1 MSQRL
6 NAATFEQFKLQGS
19 KIVMMTAYDYT
30 SAKLVA
36 EGGVDVILV
45 GDSLGMVILGYENTL
60 QVTMSDMLHHTA
72 AVRRGAG
79 DVMVIAD
86 MPFLSYHISPEEAV
100 RNAGRFVQEAGAH
113 AVKLEGGENVAP
125 QIEAIIKAQ
134 IPVLGHLGLT
144 PQSIN
149 RFGGFK
155 VQGKAEESAK
165 ALLEEALL
173 LQELGVFGIVL
184 ECIPAALATYI
195 SKRLRIPTIGIGAG
209 SGCDGQV
216 LVFQDALGMNRD
228 FVPKFV
234 KAYGQLGDGV
244 VASLKQ
250 YGDEVRT
257 GLFPEEGHTF
267 AMDEELLEK
276 LY

>member
-234 KAYGQLGDGV
+234 KAYGQLGDSV